1 MSEDNI
7 IDPNK
12 GWVIVLT
19 AAGNYIGKD
28 ASPPGSKID
37 NPNYIKLDPAFTWVN
52 DQVMVAP
59 GQMAM
64 MRQAVPLQGS
74 LGASKLEITQYV
86 AIQKLDEW
94 PDHTRSEVFRQVNN
108 VIDGMKAESA
118 KRAGI
123 EIPQGQILSDLA
135 QKILNTK

>member
-1 MSEDNI
+1 MSEDNV

-37 NPNYIKLDPAFTWVN
+37 NPNYIKLDPAFTWIN

-74 LGASKLEITQYV
+74 LDASKLDIREYV

-94 PDHTRSEVFRQVNN
+94 PDHTRSEILRQVNS

-118 KRAGI
+118 RQAGI
-123 EIPQGQILSDLA
+123 AIPQTQVPSDLA
-135 QKILNTK
+135 QKILSQK

>member
-37 NPNYIKLDPAFTWVN
+37 NPNYIKLDPAFTWIN

-74 LGASKLEITQYV
+74 LDASKLDIREYV

-94 PDHTRSEVFRQVNN
+94 PDHTRSEILRQVNS

-118 KRAGI
+118 RQAGI
-123 EIPQGQILSDLA
+123 AIPQTQVPSDLA
-135 QKILNTK
+135 QKILSQK